1 MEVTEQQIIESY
13 VPEAIKQACR
23 SGQTAKVATCVTGLD
38 DFSFA
43 KVAEYMG
50 GRFAARR
57 LKWRPV
63 ADGLVALQE
72 LRR

>member
-1 MEVTEQQIIESY
+1 MITEQEILEAY
-13 VPEAIKQACR
+13 VPESIKEASR
-23 SGQTAKVATCVTGLD
+23 SFQMHKVASQITGLP

-57 LKWRPV
+57 MKWRPV
-63 ADGLVALQE
+63 ADGLVALKQ
-72 LRR
+72 LQR